1 MLGVSGKWL
10 RDAGERV
17 GFTALEAGVAVAIV
31 EVTPL
36 STWWAAPLAVA
47 LAGVKSWAARHR
59 GDPES
64 AAMSKAAGSS

>member
-1 MLGVSGKWL
+1 MWGVSSTWL

-17 GFTALEAGVAVAIV
+17 GYTALEVGVAVAIV

-36 STWWAAPLAVA
+36 DTWWAAPLTVA
-47 LAGVKSWAARHR
+47 LAAVKSWAAKHR

-64 AAMSKAAGSS
+64 AAMRKSAT

>member
-17 GFTALEAGVAVAIV
+17 GATALEAGVAVAIV

-36 STWWAAPLAVA
+36 ETWWAAPLTVA
-47 LAGVKSWAARHR
+47 LAAAKSWAARHR
-59 GDPES
+59 GEKDS
-64 AAMSKAAGSS
+64 ASMLREGARE